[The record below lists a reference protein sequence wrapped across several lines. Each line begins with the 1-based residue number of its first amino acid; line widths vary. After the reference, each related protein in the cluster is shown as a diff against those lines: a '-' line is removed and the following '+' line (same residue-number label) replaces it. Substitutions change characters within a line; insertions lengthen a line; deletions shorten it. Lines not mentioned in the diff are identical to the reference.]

1 MMTLPTK
8 TFSVTKL
15 KSFEFDSLECSRLLN
30 AAEVSDFRLDPR
42 RPNAVLCEP
51 FEFRV
56 NGIPFV
62 LPEGF
67 ISDLGSIPWGLWS
80 VFPPVDSRARL
91 AFLIHDWGCDFKGW
105 FIRSDDSSEVFLPK
119 NILDELFLRSLEAGG
134 VPFLKRRLMFRAIR
148 LFGPRYS
155 INS

>member
-1 MMTLPTK
+1 MKISLNP
-8 TFSVTKL
+8 FRIDRLRSL
-15 KSFEFDSLECSRLLN
+15 EFDTLEDSRLLN
-30 AAEVSDFRLDPR
+30 LDEVRSLRLDPR
-42 RPNAVLCEP
+42 RPNASLCSP

-62 LPEGF
+62 LPVGF
-67 ISDLGSIPWGLWS
+67 ISNLGSIPWGLWS

-105 FIRSDDSSEVFLPK
+105 FIRPDDGSEVFFPK
-119 NILDELFLRSLEAGG
+119 NVLDEIFLRALEYGR